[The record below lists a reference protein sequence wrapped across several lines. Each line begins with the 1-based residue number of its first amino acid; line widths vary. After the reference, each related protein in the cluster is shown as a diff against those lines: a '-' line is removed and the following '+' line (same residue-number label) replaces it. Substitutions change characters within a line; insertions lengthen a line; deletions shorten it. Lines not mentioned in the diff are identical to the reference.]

1 MFRLNDV
8 PGSALSGRTLTL
20 PPCSMAAELE
30 GSGVGSCQGV
40 VPATYFPEQGGT
52 ATATA
57 TLNVYL
63 G

>member
-1 MFRLNDV
+1 M
-8 PGSALSGRTLTL
+8 L